1 MRIRRADKILGAGVL
16 VGSRHVLTCAHVVTE
31 PPSDT
36 GAPDWA
42 DAVPEGEVD
51 VDFVGRSDVP
61 PGRARVAEGCWVP
74 PRADE
79 RGDLAL
85 LELREPAPG
94 GRGATLRRLPPWNRQ
109 VYTRGFPTGVDNG
122 LWVTARLSGRSGPGG
137 EWIQM
142 DAELPDR
149 RVRRGFSGSAVAD
162 AATHDVVGI
171 VVGEWP
177 RDPGGHSWMI
187 PVDTIVG
194 YLPQVAE
201 FVTGDP
207 AVDPSFPERYDA
219 RPHDPLHKDPAMAR
233 RIADFFQRG
242 APGEVMVIVT
252 GGAGSTVS
260 AALARAVVLSNREL
274 RPSAAGPAVELGP
287 DDTVPAPGSID
298 LALDVSGKTVE
309 EVSKRIAAGLGI
321 APGEP
326 AAPGQ
331 RRRAALV
338 IDGVDAAADPDAL
351 ADEVL
356 RPLAE
361 HDHRILVGLRQES
374 EKIRQVLGHASVRR
388 RLEALSA
395 RVAEVAAEE
404 RAARERHRYVAAR
417 VTPVPDVPRGA
428 VALRLRV
435 GAVRA
440 AAGRG
445 EPVLH
450 EVAACEAEVEDL
462 ARKAAETR
470 LRLDE
475 LLERRNRLRGLLHA
489 YRSESGGQRSE
500 REIGLATLYR
510 RAHELLFRGP
520 CDLPMATQSV
530 DDYLRALRSR

>member
-1 MRIRRADKILGAGVL
+1 MGTGQARQGDEPWWVRIRREDKILGAGVL
-16 VGSRHVLTCAHVVTE
+16 LGSHHVLTCAHVV
-31 PPSDT
+31 
-36 GAPDWA
+36 
-42 DAVPEGEVD
+42 AVPEGEVD
-51 VDFVGRSDVP
+51 VDFVGLSDVP

-74 PRADE
+74 PYADE

-122 LWVTARLSGRSGPGG
+122 LWVTSRLSGRSGPGG

-219 RPHDPLHKDPAMAR
+219 RPQDPAMAR
-233 RIADFFQRG
+233 RIAGFFQRG

-252 GGAGSTVS
+252 GGAGSAVS

-274 RPSAAGPAVELGP
+274 RPSATGQAAEIGP

-309 EVSKRIAAGLGI
+309 EVSRRIADSLGI
-321 APGEP
+321 APGSD
-326 AAPGQ
+326 AAPGEPGGE
-331 RRRAALV
+331 RGRAALV

-351 ADEVL
+351 ANEVL

-361 HDHRILVGLRQES
+361 HDHRILVGLREES
-374 EKIRQVLGHASVRR
+374 EKIREVLGNASVRR
-388 RLEALSA
+388 RLEALAA
-395 RVAEVAAEE
+395 RVAEVTAEE

-417 VTPVPDVPRGA
+417 VGPVPDVPRGA

-440 AAGRG
+440 AADRGR
-445 EPVLH
+445 PVLH
-450 EVAACEAEVEDL
+450 EVAACEAEAEEL
-462 ARKAAETR
+462 AREAAATR

-475 LLERRNRLRGLLHA
+475 LLEERNRLRGLLDA

-510 RAHELLFRGP
+510 RAHELLSRGP
-520 CDLPMATQSV
+520 CDLPEAAQSV